1 MLYQPFYFVLTTV
14 PLCPIC
20 LALDLHDLTDSDND
34 LQDIPHRPSLGALKA
49 SAKSCDLCALFSGQL
64 SSHSKND
71 AAAGDIGARDGPII
85 LRGRQ
90 PVSADG
96 TQAPST
102 PLNSAATHSESQS
115 CWACTP
121 DPDPSSDS
129 STVVVPQS
137 VIVGNPIRP
146 GAGKPPLDEGN
157 GLQVASITIL
167 NAPWLSK
174 RDCRLVVMTSA

>member
-1 MLYQPFYFVLTTV
+1 M

-34 LQDIPHRPSLGALKA
+34 LQDIPHRRSFRALKA

-64 SSHSKND
+64 SSHLKND

-90 PVSADG
+90 LVSADG
-96 TQAPST
+96 TQGALYALKLRCDALRVSV
-102 PLNSAATHSESQS
+102 LLGLY
-115 CWACTP
+115 P

-137 VIVGNPIRP
+137 VIVGNRIRP